1 MSKHKISKR
10 NSIKMQSYHEMC
22 EIHEEL
28 ANKFQGIKLFKEQ
41 ELKGV
46 S

>member
-1 MSKHKISKR
+1 
-10 NSIKMQSYHEMC
+10 MC
-22 EIHEEL
+22 KIHEEL

-46 S
+46 SWLLSGGPS

>member
-1 MSKHKISKR
+1 
-10 NSIKMQSYHEMC
+10 MC

-28 ANKFQGIKLFKEQ
+28 ANKLQGIKLFKEQ

-46 S
+46 SWLLSWGLS